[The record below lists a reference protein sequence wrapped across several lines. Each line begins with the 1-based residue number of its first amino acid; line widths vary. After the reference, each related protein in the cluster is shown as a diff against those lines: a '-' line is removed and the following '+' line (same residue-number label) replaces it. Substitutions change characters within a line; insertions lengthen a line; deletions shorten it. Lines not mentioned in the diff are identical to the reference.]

1 MNQSISSAISTEA
14 LDQIF
19 LNARSHHAWQ
29 DKPVSDELLKK
40 VYELAKHGPTSLNT
54 SPARI
59 IFIKSKEEQGKLL
72 PALMGANVGQ
82 VTAAP
87 VTVIVAQD
95 MEFYEKLGKLAPV
108 VENARAWFAGNA
120 AAIEATAFR
129 NSSLQGAYFVIAAR
143 SLGLDVCPMS
153 GFDNAKL
160 DETFFKGTSWKSNF
174 ICTLGYGDNAKL
186 TPRWPRLD
194 FAEACKII

>member
-1 MNQSISSAISTEA
+1 MNQSISSEA

-19 LNARSHHAWQ
+19 LNARSHHAWL
-29 DKPVSDELLKK
+29 DRPVSDDLLKN

-72 PALMGANVGQ
+72 PALMGSNVAQ

-95 MEFYEKLGKLAPV
+95 LEFYEKLGKLAPV

-120 AAIEATAFR
+120 TAIESSAFR

-143 SLGLDVCPMS
+143 ALGVDVCPMS
-153 GFDNAKL
+153 GFDNGKV

-174 ICTLGYGDNAKL
+174 ICTLGYGDTSKL